1 MSKIIRI
8 ANGQGFWGDSLQA
21 PIDLI
26 KKSNIDYLTL
36 DYLAEVTM
44 SIMQKQKNKNPKL
57 GYAYDF
63 VDFIE
68 LVANHLKN
76 KEVKIITNAG
86 GVNPYECA
94 KQIKKTLDNL
104 NISKKIAVI
113 EGDNITSDIKD
124 YFNNGIDFISM
135 EDNTSIKPILDR
147 IYSANVYIDSFC
159 IKEALKLGA
168 DIVLCGRVSDPGLC
182 VGPTLYEFNWTKTD
196 YNKIAS
202 ATLAGHIIECGAQ
215 ATGGNHTNWKT
226 IPNLKNVGYPI
237 AEIKENGDFYITKD
251 LNTGGI
257 VNKQTVCEQILY
269 EMGDPKKY
277 ISPDVCVDFT
287 TFKIKESEKNKVF
300 ISEVKGSAPT
310 DTLKVAVNYFNGYK
324 AVGQLTIS
332 GPSAYEKARYTAEL
346 IWSRLK
352 DLDCTFQKFNT
363 EYLGLSSCTKD
374 ILPAPNRINEIV
386 LRLSV
391 IDNDRMKVKRFG
403 EEIAPVITNGPPGIT
418 GFSGGR
424 PKPQEVISYFPTLI
438 DRDLIKTK
446 IQII

>member
-21 PIDLI
+21 PVDLI

-44 SIMQKQKNKNPKL
+44 SIMQKQKNKNSNL

-63 VDFIE
+63 VDFIKSTSDY
-68 LVANHLKN
+68 LKN
-76 KEVKIITNAG
+76 NKVKIITNAG

-94 KQIKKTLDNL
+94 KQIKKIFTSL
-104 NISKKIAVI
+104 NISKKIVII
-113 EGDNITSDIKD
+113 EGDNITSNIKN
-124 YFNNGIDFISM
+124 YFDNGLDFKNM
-135 EDNTSIKPILDR
+135 EDNSSISPILDH

-159 IKEALKLGA
+159 IKEALELGA

-182 VGPTLYEFNWTKTD
+182 VGPALYEFNWESSD

-237 AEIKENGDFYITKD
+237 AEITENGDFYITKD
-251 LNTGGI
+251 KNTGGI

-287 TFKIKESEKNKVF
+287 SFKIKETEKNKVF
-300 ISEVKGSAPT
+300 ISEVKGDAPT
-310 DTLKVAVNYFNGYK
+310 DTLKVAINYFNGYK
-324 AVGQLTIS
+324 ATGQLTIS
-332 GPSAYEKARYTAEL
+332 GPSAYEKAKYTAEL

-352 DLDCTFQKFNT
+352 DLNCIYKKSNT
-363 EYLGLSSCTKD
+363 EFLGLSSCTKD
-374 ILPAPNRINEIV
+374 ILPTPDRINELV

-391 IDNDRMKVKRFG
+391 IDEDRNKVKRFG

-438 DRDLIKTK
+438 KRDLIKTNVRV
-446 IQII
+446 I